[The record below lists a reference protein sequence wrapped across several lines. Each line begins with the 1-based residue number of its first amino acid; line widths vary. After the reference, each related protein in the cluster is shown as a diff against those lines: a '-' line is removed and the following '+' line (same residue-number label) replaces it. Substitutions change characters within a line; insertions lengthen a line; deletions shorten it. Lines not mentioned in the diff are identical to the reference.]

1 MQTEALGGFI
11 QRMDHQCIVLL
22 DDDNAGTIVIP
33 TQPGAVEEPL
43 DPVDGQARQPQA
55 EDTPTVH

>member
-1 MQTEALGGFI
+1 MQTQTFGGLI
-11 QRMDHQCIVLL
+11 QRVDHQRVVLFDN
-22 DDDNAGTIVIP
+22 DDAGVIGL
-33 TQPGAVEEPL
+33 TQPGAAEEPL